1 MYQPFLKVWA
11 LFLREGHIS
20 RSLRFGLYSLERA
33 IEGREEGVKGGVEGG
48 EVEVEV
54 LSPFWANT
62 VRSHRRFSPP
72 PGWFV
77 VRIISDGFQPLEIE
91 GR

>member
-72 PGWFV
+72 PGWLLLL
-77 VRIISDGFQPLEIE
+77 SPMAFQPLEIE